1 MGVKVSLG
9 TGGDS
14 RALDPTGHEVAMT
27 AARGAVCKPHT
38 EAKVSLPGLQ
48 SPLASIRPVS
58 PAVWRFE
65 VTVSYH
71 ERAACPG
78 LRPSGGGGPV
88 SGDVQIIM
96 RAAHE
101 NMGGNYF

>member
-1 MGVKVSLG
+1 MVGVKVSLG

-71 ERAACPG
+71 ERAACPCEAV
-78 LRPSGGGGPV
+78 RRRGPCL
-88 SGDVQIIM
+88 GRCPDY
-96 RAAHE
+96 HE
-101 NMGGNYF
+101 GHA